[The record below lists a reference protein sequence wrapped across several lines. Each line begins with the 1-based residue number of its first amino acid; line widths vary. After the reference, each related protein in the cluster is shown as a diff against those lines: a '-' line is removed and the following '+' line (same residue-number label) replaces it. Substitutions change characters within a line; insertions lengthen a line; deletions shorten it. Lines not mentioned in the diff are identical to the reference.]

1 MIKADLHVH
10 TEMSDSSFTIEQVL
24 ELAKEKG
31 LTHIAI
37 TNHDTVKGLKEAVE
51 LGKEYGI
58 TVIPGIEISAYDYK
72 RNRKVHLLGYGID
85 LEGKHIKKICDRL
98 LKDRNEMTLNQAC
111 IIRDLGYDISVEEVK
126 QYSKNSG
133 VAYKQHIMQVL
144 INKGYIEQIYSPLY
158 KELFGKNGP
167 CEMELEYIDIYDAL
181 DAIIKDK
188 GIPVIAHPGQLKSY
202 ELIEELVDKG
212 LVGIEKYHIS
222 HSKEDEEK
230 IDELAN
236 RYNLI
241 VTGGS
246 DFHGDYAKKRVLGC
260 RTTPQETVEYI
271 IKNI

>member
-10 TEMSDSSFTIEQVL
+10 TEMSDGSFTVEEVIK
-24 ELAKEKG
+24 LAKEKG

-37 TNHDTVKGLKEAVE
+37 TNHDTVKGLKEAIE
-51 LGKEYGI
+51 IGEKYGVN
-58 TVIPGIEISAYDYK
+58 VIPGIEISAYDYK

-85 LEGKHIKKICDRL
+85 LEGKNIKKLCDRL
-98 LKDRNEMTLNQAC
+98 LKDRNEMTLNQVK
-111 IIRDLGYDISVEEVK
+111 IISDLGYDISLEEVK
-126 QYSKNSG
+126 EYSKNSG

-144 INKGYIEQIYSPLY
+144 INKGYIQEIYSPLY
-158 KELFGKNGP
+158 KELFRNGGP
-167 CEMELEYIDIYDAL
+167 CDMELQYIDIYDAL
-181 DAIIKDK
+181 DAIIKDN
-188 GIPVIAHPGQLKSY
+188 GIPIIAHPGQLKSY

-236 RYNLI
+236 KYNLI
-241 VTGGS
+241 ITGGS